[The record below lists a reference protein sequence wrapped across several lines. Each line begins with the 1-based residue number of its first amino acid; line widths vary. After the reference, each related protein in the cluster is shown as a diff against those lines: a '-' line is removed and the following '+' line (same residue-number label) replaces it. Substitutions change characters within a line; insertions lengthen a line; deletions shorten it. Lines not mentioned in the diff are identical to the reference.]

1 MTSHSIISRLTC
13 GEHLLLD
20 GATGSEL
27 QRRGVFVDKGVR
39 EDLTGP
45 WSATA
50 VGDAPEVIR
59 AIHED
64 YLRAGADIVTTN
76 SFWTNRPML
85 GLVGLADKAEEYTRL
100 AAEIAC
106 EARDRLNPDAF
117 VAGSMCPPRSGNVA
131 KELNDQSKILADAGV
146 DLLLLELV
154 PTVAESAEA
163 VDAVSHTD
171 LPIFLGNR
179 VTGNGT
185 IRTGLGVDT
194 DGAWGIDTG
203 ETFGQLMEAL
213 NGRRVD
219 AVLPMCSKPE
229 EISVALPKLR
239 QVYDGPIGA
248 YGNLGYQ
255 RGPRQFPRI
264 IDPSDYLPDRYAQFA
279 SEWIDM
285 GAQVVGGCC
294 SSRPQHIAAL
304 RPLVDAVNRS

>member
-1 MTSHSIISRLTC
+1 MTAMPGHVPRN
-13 GEHLLLD
+13 D
-20 GATGSEL
+20 
-27 QRRGVFVDKGVR
+27 VV
-39 EDLTGP
+39 
-45 WSATA
+45 WTA
-50 VGDAPEVIR
+50 VGDAPEVVR

-64 YLRAGADIVTTN
+64 YLRAGVDIVTTN

-131 KELNDQSKILADAGV
+131 RELRDQSKILADAGV
-146 DLLLLELV
+146 DLLLLELL
-154 PTVAESAEA
+154 PPVAESAEA

-171 LPIFLGNR
+171 LPVFLGNK
-179 VTGNGT
+179 VTGTGT
-185 IRTGLGVDT
+185 IRTGLGV
-194 DGAWGIDTG
+194 DTG

-213 NGRRVD
+213 DGRRVD

-229 EISVALPKLR
+229 EISVTLPKLR
-239 QVYDGPIGA
+239 QAYDGPIGA
-248 YGNLGYQ
+248 YANLGYR
-255 RGPRQFPRI
+255 RGPCQFPRI
-264 IDPSDYLPDRYAQFA
+264 IDPRGYLPERYAQFA

-294 SSRPQHIAAL
+294 ASRPQHIAAL
-304 RPLVDAVNRS
+304 RPVVDAANRL